1 MTLDFFRVIY
11 IANLNK
17 MCYIHTKFRTMKS
30 NNIKYLFYLAAIATG
45 AYLVDNTI
53 DFVNSDFDFSAYT
66 KDGTSSLVIRLAG
79 FIASLAY
86 SIHYLRKDL
95 SKSKG

>member
-1 MTLDFFRVIY
+1 
-11 IANLNK
+11 
-17 MCYIHTKFRTMKS
+17 MKS
-30 NNIKYLFYLAAIATG
+30 NNIKYLFYVATIATG

-66 KDGTSSLVIRLAG
+66 QDGMSLFVIRLVG